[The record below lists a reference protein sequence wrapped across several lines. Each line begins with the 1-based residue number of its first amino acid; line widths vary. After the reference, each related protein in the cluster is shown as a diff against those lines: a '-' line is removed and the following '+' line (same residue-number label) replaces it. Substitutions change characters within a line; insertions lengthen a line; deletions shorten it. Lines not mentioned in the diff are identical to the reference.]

1 MLLMMLL
8 TTTTAWAGEYT
19 VTYRA
24 NISHTGN
31 SYSAILERNDDNS
44 KKATIVTSGSGW
56 SGGTG
61 VRVDDEYDVTF
72 TPSNNLSI
80 ATNPGTHTA
89 TGFIMSSGDFTASVA
104 SNSSYYIK
112 QVRLLDNGVQKATSA
127 TAPNSHSAK
136 VSGSSIQFNYIE
148 VTLTD
153 DYYGKITP
161 QNSLTVGTAAS
172 LTYNNTSYY
181 KSGTTITMNAP
192 ANHIIE
198 AASGVSGA
206 SIANDH
212 RSYTFTMPKQNVSPG
227 ATTTEVYHVAYN
239 GENAATCSDIVNPV
253 FTGVTVSSTAVNVS
267 TGYVDVIGTFS
278 PEVIYEDGTEKHNLY
293 LGADNKL
300 YYPTAENFKVNA
312 CRGYFQL
319 KGLTAGEPDT
329 SNGVRA
335 FVLNFG
341 DEETTGI
348 VDIEHGT
355 LNIEHSAD
363 AGWYDLSGRKLYGK
377 PTKKGLYIHQGKKIA
392 IK

>member
-212 RSYTFTMPKQNVSPG
+212 RSYTFTMPTQNVSPT
-227 ATTTEVYHVAYN
+227 ATLTEVYKVSPANGITLSPNAYFTYGSAKYYKPNTTITLSSNVPTGQHVIYKAGSKTLAGNTYTVNSSDGDVTLTAELAYN
-239 GENAATCSDIVNPV
+239 NY
-253 FTGVTVSSTAVNVS
+253 TVQFNKNHTDA
-267 TGYVDVIGTFS
+267 TGYTGSMTQPDL
-278 PEVIYEDGTEKHNLY
+278 HLRH
-293 LGADNKL
+293 GAEPQGQRL
-300 YYPTAENFKVNA
+300 HPHGLHL
-312 CRGYFQL
+312 CRL
-319 KGLTAGEPDT
+319 
-329 SNGVRA
+329 
-335 FVLNFG
+335 
-341 DEETTGI
+341 
-348 VDIEHGT
+348 EHQ
-355 LNIEHSAD
+355 S
-363 AGWYDLSGRKLYGK
+363 
-377 PTKKGLYIHQGKKIA
+377 
-392 IK
+392 

>member
-8 TTTTAWAGEYT
+8 TTTTAWADDYT
-19 VTYRA
+19 VTYQA
-24 NISHTGN
+24 KFTYMGGLYNIILQRSGN
-31 SYSAILERNDDNS
+31 SSQS
-44 KKATIVTSGSGW
+44 ATIADKNSVW
-56 SGGTG
+56 PKNTG
-61 VRVDDEYDVTF
+61 VCVNDEYDVTF
-72 TPSNNLSI
+72 KPSQNLSI

-212 RSYTFTMPKQNVSPG
+212 RSYTFTMPTQNVSPT
-227 ATTTEVYHVAYN
+227 ATLTEVYKVSPANGITLSPNAYFTYGSAKYYKPNTTITLSSNVPTGQHVIYKAGSKTLAGNTYTVNSSDGDVTLTAELAYN
-239 GENAATCSDIVNPV
+239 NY
-253 FTGVTVSSTAVNVS
+253 TVQFNKNHTDA
-267 TGYVDVIGTFS
+267 TGYTGSMTQPDL
-278 PEVIYEDGTEKHNLY
+278 HLRH
-293 LGADNKL
+293 GAEPQGQRL
-300 YYPTAENFKVNA
+300 HPHGLHL
-312 CRGYFQL
+312 CRL
-319 KGLTAGEPDT
+319 
-329 SNGVRA
+329 
-335 FVLNFG
+335 
-341 DEETTGI
+341 
-348 VDIEHGT
+348 EHQ
-355 LNIEHSAD
+355 S
-363 AGWYDLSGRKLYGK
+363 
-377 PTKKGLYIHQGKKIA
+377 
-392 IK
+392 

>member
-8 TTTTAWAGEYT
+8 TTTTAWTGEYT

-172 LTYNNTSYY
+172 LTYNT
-181 KSGTTITMNAP
+181 P
-192 ANHIIE
+192 
-198 AASGVSGA
+198 
-206 SIANDH
+206 
-212 RSYTFTMPKQNVSPG
+212 
-227 ATTTEVYHVAYN
+227 ATTR
-239 GENAATCSDIVNPV
+239 AAPP
-253 FTGVTVSSTAVNVS
+253 
-267 TGYVDVIGTFS
+267 S
-278 PEVIYEDGTEKHNLY
+278 P
-293 LGADNKL
+293 
-300 YYPTAENFKVNA
+300 
-312 CRGYFQL
+312 
-319 KGLTAGEPDT
+319 
-329 SNGVRA
+329 
-335 FVLNFG
+335 
-341 DEETTGI
+341 
-348 VDIEHGT
+348 
-355 LNIEHSAD
+355 
-363 AGWYDLSGRKLYGK
+363 
-377 PTKKGLYIHQGKKIA
+377 
-392 IK
+392 